1 MQGRTFIRCV
11 LPRIACGVFCGV
23 LCGALVACGG
33 GGGRSGES
41 TGVTKGTNVVG
52 ASTRAECEQ
61 AVAREAS
68 ACFVIDGAQARM
80 FGSIGPNALDVFN
93 TLLRDY
99 PAVKEIVM
107 VVVPGGESRVGVEIG
122 RALRAAKLNTRV
134 VGDGTTIS
142 AGVDIFLAGRQRTVQ
157 NGAKVGVHSWLEEDN
172 GRRIEGRSLPRNDPK
187 HRLWLDYYRDIE
199 FPNYEEFYFFTLA
212 AAPYTGVHIMTPEEI
227 TKWKIA
233 TPIVQ
238 AVTDSSTAFVP
249 VGVNDK
255 IGPHRVNIA
264 QSGTVYVRADA
275 ADTQFRTRGGVNHID
290 GGAGDD
296 SIHFDGRQAE
306 YTISRR
312 GGKLTVVDSYYERNG
327 IAVLENVERLEFRQ
341 ATDAPPP

>member
-1 MQGRTFIRCV
+1 MQDRTFIRCV
-11 LPRIACGVFCGV
+11 LPLICCGV
-23 LCGALVACGG
+23 LAACGG
-33 GGGRSGES
+33 GGGGGRPDEP
-41 TGVTKGTNVVG
+41 TGVIKGTNVVG
-52 ASTRAECEQ
+52 ANTRAECEQ
-61 AVAREAS
+61 AVARDAS

-80 FGSIGPNALDVFN
+80 FGGIGPNALEVFN
-93 TLLRDY
+93 TLMRDY
-99 PAVKEIVM
+99 PAVKEIAM
-107 VVVPGGESRVGVEIG
+107 VAVPGGESTVGFEIG

-134 VGDGTTIS
+134 VSDGATIS

-157 NGAKVGVHSWLEEDN
+157 KGAKVGVHSWLEEDN
-172 GRRIEGRSLPRNDPK
+172 GTRIEGRSLPRNDPK
-187 HRLWLDYYRDIE
+187 HRRWFDYYRDIE
-199 FPNYEEFYFFTLA
+199 FPNYEEFYFFKLA
-212 AAPYTGVHIMTPEEI
+212 AAAHADVHIMTPEEI
-227 TKWKIA
+227 IKWKIA

-249 VGVNDK
+249 VGVNNK

-275 ADTQFRTRGGVNHID
+275 SDTQFRTRGGVNHID
-290 GGAGDD
+290 GGAGED

-327 IAVLENVERLEFRQ
+327 IAVLQNVERLEFRQ
-341 ATDAPPP
+341 ANDAAPP